1 MYVWF
6 NTDCTHSCV
15 LYRFMLVST
24 VLSSY
29 LVMDLSKLVER
40 WLYTFTHSVLLCICK
55 NWECTY
61 MSCVFL
67 EIETLVLQYTCT
79 FWPLQGSYGR
89 LGLGNSE
96 NQPNLRSVG
105 TFPDHPL
112 IRNIVSSKG
121 SDGHSL
127 AITADGQAL
136 SWGDGECSF
145 GYVYCYCKACFFIIL
160 AVNLTCTCQHLS
172 VTSVFH
178 CCLYSGNY
186 GKLGHGDIA
195 TQKTPKII
203 SALTG
208 KVRTVSMLLCTIT
221 HYTYMYSHLCF
232 YRWWCLWRVAI
243 DTVLQWPWRES
254 STHGERVNT
263 ADWVSHGED
272 SGLIYGHWNWKM

>member
-1 MYVWF
+1 M
-6 NTDCTHSCV
+6 
-15 LYRFMLVST
+15 
-24 VLSSY
+24 
-29 LVMDLSKLVER
+29 
-40 WLYTFTHSVLLCICK
+40 
-55 NWECTY
+55 
-61 MSCVFL
+61 
-67 EIETLVLQYTCT
+67 
-79 FWPLQGSYGR
+79 
-89 LGLGNSE
+89 
-96 NQPNLRSVG
+96 G

-186 GKLGHGDIA
+186 GKLGHGDTA

-208 KVRTVSMLLCTIT
+208 KVRTVSMCAVY
-221 HYTYMYSHLCF
+221 HYPIYIHVLASLFLQMVMFVACGNRHSAAVTLEGELYTWGEGEHGRLGESWGGLRF
-232 YRWWCLWRVAI
+232 DLWSLKLKDVECVIFAHVR
-243 DTVLQWPWRES
+243 
-254 STHGERVNT
+254 
-263 ADWVSHGED
+263 
-272 SGLIYGHWNWKM
+272 